1 MAEPQLL
8 LLDEPASGLSESE
21 MDALGSRIRGLT
33 DRMSVLLVE
42 HHMDLVMSV
51 CDRLVVLNFGQVI
64 AEGTPAL
71 IRADPDVATAYLGD
85 PVHEDGPPAGQAG
98 PTMLE
103 VRDLSVSFG
112 AVQALRSVSF
122 DAEPGAV
129 TAVLGANGAGKT
141 TLLRTISGLVKPLD
155 GSVRFD
161 GDPLVGR
168 HVESIARLGVAH
180 VPEGRGVIEELTVE
194 ENLRL
199 ATLWCLRK
207 SERQGAIAEI
217 LELFPRLK
225 PFRRRSAST
234 LSGGERQ
241 MLVLGRALISRPR
254 LLLLDEPSLG
264 LAPLVTAQ
272 LMALLREQ
280 TEGKDITV
288 VLVEQNARSA
298 LSVSHH
304 AVILNLGQ
312 VVVSDDAA
320 TVAADD
326 ALRHHYLGF

>member
-1 MAEPQLL
+1 MTCA
-8 LLDEPASGLSESE
+8 AVTVRESC
-21 MDALGSRIRGLT
+21 SP
-33 DRMSVLLVE
+33 VLE
-42 HHMDLVMSV
+42 
-51 CDRLVVLNFGQVI
+51 I
-64 AEGTPAL
+64 
-71 IRADPDVATAYLGD
+71 
-85 PVHEDGPPAGQAG
+85 
-98 PTMLE
+98 
-103 VRDLSVSFG
+103 RDLSVSYG
-112 AVQALRSVSF
+112 AVNALRSVSF

-141 TLLRTISGLVKPLD
+141 TLLRAISGLVKPKG
-155 GSVRFD
+155 GSLGFD
-161 GDPLVGR
+161 GKTLLG
-168 HVESIARLGVAH
+168 HSVESIVRMGVSH

-199 ATLWCLRK
+199 ATLWGLQRR
-207 SERQGAIAEI
+207 ERQQAIEDI
-217 LELFPRLK
+217 LELFPRLNGFK
-225 PFRRRSAST
+225 RRPAST

-264 LAPLVTAQ
+264 LAPIVTAQ
-272 LMALLREQ
+272 LMALLRQE
-280 TEGKDITV
+280 TEGSDMTV

-320 TVAADD
+320 SVAADEQ
-326 ALRHHYLGF
+326 LRHHYLGF

>member
-1 MAEPQLL
+1 
-8 LLDEPASGLSESE
+8 
-21 MDALGSRIRGLT
+21 
-33 DRMSVLLVE
+33 V
-42 HHMDLVMSV
+42 
-51 CDRLVVLNFGQVI
+51 
-64 AEGTPAL
+64 
-71 IRADPDVATAYLGD
+71 
-85 PVHEDGPPAGQAG
+85 
-98 PTMLE
+98 LE
-103 VRDLSVSFG
+103 VRDLSVSYG

-122 DAEPGAV
+122 AAEPRAV

-141 TLLRTISGLVKPLD
+141 TLLRTISGLVRPLG
-155 GSVRFD
+155 GSVTF
-161 GDPLVGR
+161 GGVPLLGR

-207 SERQGAIAEI
+207 NERQDAIAEI
-217 LELFPRLK
+217 LELFPRLQ
-225 PFRRRSAST
+225 PFRRRNAST

-272 LMALLREQ
+272 LMALLQAQ
-280 TEGKDITV
+280 TESKDITV

-298 LSVSHH
+298 LSVSRH

-312 VVVSDDAA
+312 VVVSDDAV

>member
-1 MAEPQLL
+1 
-8 LLDEPASGLSESE
+8 
-21 MDALGSRIRGLT
+21 
-33 DRMSVLLVE
+33 
-42 HHMDLVMSV
+42 
-51 CDRLVVLNFGQVI
+51 
-64 AEGTPAL
+64 
-71 IRADPDVATAYLGD
+71 
-85 PVHEDGPPAGQAG
+85 
-98 PTMLE
+98 MLE
-103 VRDLSVSFG
+103 VRDLSVSYG

-122 DAEPGAV
+122 VAEPGAV

-141 TLLRTISGLVKPLD
+141 TLLRTISGLVKPSS
-155 GSVRFD
+155 GSVAFD
-161 GDPLVGR
+161 GDRLLGR
-168 HVESIARLGVAH
+168 PVESIARMGVSH

-199 ATLWCLRK
+199 ATLWCLRRH
-207 SERQGAIAEI
+207 ERQDAIEEVF
-217 LELFPRLK
+217 ELFPRLRG
-225 PFRRRSAST
+225 FRRRHAST

-241 MLVLGRALISRPR
+241 MLVIGRALISRPR

-272 LMALLREQ
+272 LMALLRAQ
-280 TEGKDITV
+280 TESKDITV

>member
-1 MAEPQLL
+1 
-8 LLDEPASGLSESE
+8 
-21 MDALGSRIRGLT
+21 
-33 DRMSVLLVE
+33 
-42 HHMDLVMSV
+42 
-51 CDRLVVLNFGQVI
+51 
-64 AEGTPAL
+64 
-71 IRADPDVATAYLGD
+71 
-85 PVHEDGPPAGQAG
+85 
-98 PTMLE
+98 MLE

-141 TLLRTISGLVKPLD
+141 TLLRTISGLVKPHE
-155 GSVRFD
+155 GSVSFD

-168 HVESIARLGVAH
+168 NVESVARMGVSH
-180 VPEGRGVIEELTVE
+180 VPEGRGVIEEMTVE

-207 SERQGAIAEI
+207 KDRQAAIVET
-217 LELFPRLK
+217 LDLFPRLQN
-225 PFRRRSAST
+225 FRRRQAST

-272 LMALLREQ
+272 LMALIRDQ
-280 TEGKDITV
+280 TEGTDLTV

-312 VVVSDDAA
+312 VVVSDPAA

>member
-1 MAEPQLL
+1 VTAVAEA
-8 LLDEPASGLSESE
+8 ASL
-21 MDALGSRIRGLT
+21 A
-33 DRMSVLLVE
+33 VE
-42 HHMDLVMSV
+42 DLVAGYGGV
-51 CDRLVVLNFGQVI
+51 TVLEAVSL
-64 AEGTPAL
+64 AARPGT
-71 IRADPDVATAYLGD
+71 I
-85 PVHEDGPPAGQAG
+85 
-98 PTMLE
+98 
-103 VRDLSVSFG
+103 
-112 AVQALRSVSF
+112 
-122 DAEPGAV
+122 

-141 TLLRTISGLVKPLD
+141 TLLRTISGLVKPLG
-155 GSVRFD
+155 GSVSFD
-161 GDPLVGR
+161 GDALVGR
-168 HVESIARLGVAH
+168 SVESIARMGVAQ

-199 ATLWCLRK
+199 ATLWCLKRA
-207 SERQGAIAEI
+207 ERHAAIEEI
-217 LELFPRLK
+217 LEIFPRLQG
-225 PFRRRSAST
+225 FRRTHASM

-241 MLVLGRALISRPR
+241 MLVLGRALISKPR

-264 LAPLVTAQ
+264 LAPLITAQ
-272 LMALLREQ
+272 LMALLYEQ
-280 TEGKDITV
+280 TEGTDMTV

>member
-1 MAEPQLL
+1 
-8 LLDEPASGLSESE
+8 
-21 MDALGSRIRGLT
+21 
-33 DRMSVLLVE
+33 
-42 HHMDLVMSV
+42 
-51 CDRLVVLNFGQVI
+51 
-64 AEGTPAL
+64 
-71 IRADPDVATAYLGD
+71 
-85 PVHEDGPPAGQAG
+85 
-98 PTMLE
+98 MLE
-103 VRDLSVSFG
+103 VRGLSVSYG

-141 TLLRTISGLVKPLD
+141 TLLRTISGLVKSQ
-155 GSVRFD
+155 GGTVAFD
-161 GDPLVGR
+161 GRPLLG
-168 HVESIARLGVAH
+168 HSVEAVARMGVSH

-199 ATLWCLRK
+199 ATLWCLRRD
-207 SERQGAIAEI
+207 ERQGAVEEI
-217 LELFPRLK
+217 FELFPRLRG
-225 PFRRRSAST
+225 FRRRHAST

-241 MLVLGRALISRPR
+241 MLVLGRALISRPK

-264 LAPLVTAQ
+264 LAPMITAQ
-272 LMALLREQ
+272 LMALLRTQ
-280 TEGKDITV
+280 TETKDITV

-312 VVVSDDAA
+312 VVVSDTAA
-320 TVAADD
+320 TVASDE

>member
-1 MAEPQLL
+1 
-8 LLDEPASGLSESE
+8 
-21 MDALGSRIRGLT
+21 
-33 DRMSVLLVE
+33 V
-42 HHMDLVMSV
+42 
-51 CDRLVVLNFGQVI
+51 
-64 AEGTPAL
+64 
-71 IRADPDVATAYLGD
+71 
-85 PVHEDGPPAGQAG
+85 
-98 PTMLE
+98 LE
-103 VRDLSVSFG
+103 VRDLSVSYG
-112 AVQALRSVSF
+112 AVHALRAVSF

-141 TLLRTISGLVKPLD
+141 TLLRTISGLVRPRE

-161 GDPLVGR
+161 GDLLVGR
-168 HVESIARLGVAH
+168 SVESIARMGVAH

-199 ATLWCLRK
+199 ATLWCFRK
-207 SERQGAIAEI
+207 QERQAAIAET
-217 LELFPRLK
+217 LELFPRLQ
-225 PFRRRSAST
+225 PFRRRQAST

-264 LAPLVTAQ
+264 LAPMVTAQ
-272 LMALLREQ
+272 LMALLRAQ
-280 TEGKDITV
+280 TAGKDITV

-298 LSVSHH
+298 LSVSRR

-312 VVVSDDAA
+312 IVVSDDAA
-320 TVAADD
+320 TVADDD